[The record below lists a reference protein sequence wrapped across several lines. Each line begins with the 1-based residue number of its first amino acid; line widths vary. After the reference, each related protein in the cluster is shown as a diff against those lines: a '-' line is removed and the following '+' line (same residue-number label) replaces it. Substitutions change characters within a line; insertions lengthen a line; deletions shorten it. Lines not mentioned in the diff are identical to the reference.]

1 MAMQEWY
8 GQAKLGIFLHWGIY
22 AVNSTSESWAFYLGE
37 CSWDDYYR
45 QAAGFTAS
53 AYDPDAWAALFAEAG
68 ARYAVLTTKHHD
80 GVALWDTQ
88 VAYPDGSTYS
98 TVTAT
103 PAGRDL
109 VTPYVEALRRAGIN
123 VGLYFSH
130 LDWHHPEYPTIRPPA
145 DAFHP
150 GMLEDRENRYSYP
163 PEGHEDYAAWDR
175 FRVFHRA
182 QLGELC
188 AYDPDILWFDGAWE
202 RTPEQW
208 HMAEVAQFLADRAPK
223 AVLNG
228 RMGGYG
234 DFATQEQALL
244 ATPPAG
250 PWELCVTVNDSWG
263 YKAHDSKFKS
273 VRQLVQ
279 LFVEVFAGGGNL
291 LLDVGPKEDGTIPEE
306 SASRL
311 RELGA
316 WIRRNEEAVYE
327 TERGLGF
334 GYFDGPTALSRD
346 RKTLYLYLFGL
357 PQEFVVIKGLTT
369 PVARSRVVGTGT
381 SLDHQRVGGLHRAAG
396 WEYVFVDHTTHTADM
411 DPYCTVIAC
420 DFDEPLEL
428 APTDLSFD

>member
-8 GQAKLGIFLHWGIY
+8 GRAKLGIFLHWGIY
-22 AVNSTSESWAFYLGE
+22 AVNSTSESWAYYLGE
-37 CSWDDYYR
+37 CSWDEYYA
-45 QAAGFTAS
+45 QASGFTGS

-80 GVALWDTQ
+80 GVALWDTA
-88 VAYPDGSTYS
+88 VAYPDGSRYS

-109 VTPYVEALRRAGIN
+109 VTPYAEAVRRAGIKL
-123 VGLYFSH
+123 GLYFSH
-130 LDWHHPEYPTIRPPA
+130 LDWHHPEYATIRPPA

-150 GMLEDRENRYSYP
+150 GMLADRENRYSYP
-163 PEGHEDYAAWDR
+163 PEGQEDYAAWDR
-175 FRVFHRA
+175 FRAFHRG
-182 QLGELC
+182 QLEELC
-188 AYDPDILWFDGAWE
+188 TYDPDILWFDGAWE

-208 HMAEVAQFLADRAPK
+208 HMAEVAGLLAAKAPH

-263 YKAHDSKFKS
+263 YKEHDANFKS
-273 VRQLVQ
+273 IRQLVQ

-291 LLDVGPKEDGTIPEE
+291 LLDVGPTKDGTIPEE

-311 RELGA
+311 RGLGA

-334 GYFDGPTALSRD
+334 GCFDGPTALSRD

-357 PQEFVVIKGLTT
+357 PQEFVVVKGLTT
-369 PVARSRVVGTGT
+369 PVARARVVGTGT
-381 SLDHQRVGGLHRAAG
+381 DLEHQRVGGLHKAAG
-396 WEYVFVDHTTHTADM
+396 WEYVVVDHTTHAADM
-411 DPYCTVIAC
+411 DAYCTVIAC

>member
-8 GQAKLGIFLHWGIY
+8 GRAKLGIFLHWGIY

-37 CSWDDYYR
+37 CSWDDYYG

-80 GVALWDTQ
+80 GVALWDSS

-109 VTPYVEALRRAGIN
+109 VTPYVQALRRAGIS

-163 PEGHEDYAAWDR
+163 PEGQEDYAAWDR

-202 RTPEQW
+202 
-208 HMAEVAQFLADRAPK
+208 
-223 AVLNG
+223 
-228 RMGGYG
+228 
-234 DFATQEQALL
+234 
-244 ATPPAG
+244 
-250 PWELCVTVNDSWG
+250 
-263 YKAHDSKFKS
+263 
-273 VRQLVQ
+273 
-279 LFVEVFAGGGNL
+279 
-291 LLDVGPKEDGTIPEE
+291 
-306 SASRL
+306 
-311 RELGA
+311 
-316 WIRRNEEAVYE
+316 
-327 TERGLGF
+327 
-334 GYFDGPTALSRD
+334 LS
-346 RKTLYLYLFGL
+346 L
-357 PQEFVVIKGLTT
+357 I
-369 PVARSRVVGTGT
+369 
-381 SLDHQRVGGLHRAAG
+381 H
-396 WEYVFVDHTTHTADM
+396 
-411 DPYCTVIAC
+411 I
-420 DFDEPLEL
+420 
-428 APTDLSFD
+428 